1 MSDEK
6 VAKRI
11 FYLELRDE
19 KQKRGGQFL
28 IFMDV
33 QKGT

>member
-11 FYLELRDE
+11 FYSELRDE